1 MKKLLALVLALVMS
15 MSLVTISNA
24 AFKDADKISNKEAVD
39 VMAAVGVLA
48 GYDNGEFGA
57 TDTLTRA
64 QACKIIAYLDL
75 GKDVA
80 EALPAVQVFSDLPA
94 NNWAAKY
101 VAYCAD
107 AGYVSGVGDNKF
119 APDEKVT
126 GYQFGKMLLC
136 ALGYDQKVEEMTGSS
151 WEIKVATL
159 MESNSLSKGTSK
171 LGSAALTREEAAQY
185 GLNALKATCVEY
197 DEKGSTITAGDVTI
211 VTGAKKAQAVTTEE
225 SYGKAI
231 KTEYQANGTTPVTKQ
246 SVQLGE
252 KLYKGDLTLDA
263 ASADDTDDFGRPVKT
278 WQYKNDDV
286 ASSAS
291 DAAATFTAKTK
302 AADVAKAL
310 KGYKFNGTELKDK
323 DTKIGSNYSSAIGT
337 VLTFSSA
344 DDKIAEKIETLTANG
359 KVVEFYATG
368 SDDKAI
374 DKIVVIEYT
383 VTKFTGT
390 RTNAAGDVTY
400 MFDVLGSRVD
410 YADENKTDA
419 IKVMGTLTKDEYVTY
434 VTPAGKPTT
443 YVYPTTKFEGTQTS
457 FNTNKNTIVV
467 SGTTYGVAN
476 GVKKDA
482 SNNVAVSDFATSD
495 KAANY
500 YVDQFGFVVKTDAVA
515 TETKYLVVSA
525 IAKVA
530 GLSTEIQANVIF
542 ADGTTETV
550 KVAKALNQAGEDK
563 TSAIEDSADSTTA
576 ASFKNVVCT
585 YKVDSKGKYEITAVP
600 SASAT
605 LSDAVK
611 TWNETKTVTTKGS
624 PVVEANSTIAADNAT
639 TFLVK
644 TGTGSDVKYTVYTGY
659 ANVPTITA
667 ATDKAV
673 VIDYAKNSS
682 GQLKFVYIDA
692 SAAASVTADSSA
704 GTIVYILDTDYTTS
718 GKSGEETYTYNA
730 IVDGKK
736 TTITTSTTKDSG
748 DTNNLAVGLYKVT
761 ATDKDGNAK
770 TLVLQT
776 SAADN
781 GDDFTKVT
789 SFTNSADAKN
799 GVVKIAGTTYI
810 YDGGETV
817 YVIDADGN
825 VSEGTV
831 ESLSLGTNAAD
842 YAAVYVKKVSN
853 NTTANEIE
861 VMYIVMK

>member
-1 MKKLLALVLALVMS
+1 
-15 MSLVTISNA
+15 
-24 AFKDADKISNKEAVD
+24 
-39 VMAAVGVLA
+39 
-48 GYDNGEFGA
+48 
-57 TDTLTRA
+57 
-64 QACKIIAYLDL
+64 
-75 GKDVA
+75 
-80 EALPAVQVFSDLPA
+80 
-94 NNWAAKY
+94 
-101 VAYCAD
+101 
-107 AGYVSGVGDNKF
+107 
-119 APDEKVT
+119 
-126 GYQFGKMLLC
+126 
-136 ALGYDQKVEEMTGSS
+136 
-151 WEIKVATL
+151 
-159 MESNSLSKGTSK
+159 
-171 LGSAALTREEAAQY
+171 
-185 GLNALKATCVEY
+185 
-197 DEKGSTITAGDVTI
+197 
-211 VTGAKKAQAVTTEE
+211 
-225 SYGKAI
+225 
-231 KTEYQANGTTPVTKQ
+231 
-246 SVQLGE
+246 
-252 KLYKGDLTLDA
+252 
-263 ASADDTDDFGRPVKT
+263 
-278 WQYKNDDV
+278 
-286 ASSAS
+286 
-291 DAAATFTAKTK
+291 
-302 AADVAKAL
+302 
-310 KGYKFNGTELKDK
+310 
-323 DTKIGSNYSSAIGT
+323 
-337 VLTFSSA
+337 
-344 DDKIAEKIETLTANG
+344 
-359 KVVEFYATG
+359 
-368 SDDKAI
+368 
-374 DKIVVIEYT
+374 
-383 VTKFTGT
+383 
-390 RTNAAGDVTY
+390 

-434 VTPAGKPTT
+434 VMPAGSGKPT

-563 TSAIEDSADSTTA
+563 TSDIGTDADAVGSTA

-585 YKVDSKGKYEITAVP
+585 YKIDSKGKYEITAVKTETGS
-600 SASAT
+600 SA
-605 LSDAVK
+605 AVK
-611 TWNETKTVTTKGS
+611 TWNEAKDVTTKGS

-748 DTNNLAVGLYKVT
+748 DTNNLAVGLYKIT

-770 TLVLQT
+770 TLVKQAT
-776 SAADN
+776 AAGS
-781 GDDFTKVT
+781 GDDFYAYT
-789 SFTNSADAKN
+789 SFGSSADAKN
-799 GVVKIAGTTYI
+799 GVVVIAGTTYI

-817 YVIDADGN
+817 YVIDADSN

-831 ESLSLGTNAAD
+831 ESLSLGTTAA
-842 YAAVYVKKVSN
+842 
-853 NTTANEIE
+853 
-861 VMYIVMK
+861 

>member
-1 MKKLLALVLALVMS
+1 MKKLLALVLALVMT

-80 EALPAVQVFSDLPA
+80 EALPAVQVFSDLSA

-151 WEIKVATL
+151 WEIKVAKL

-171 LGSAALTREEAAQY
+171 LGSANLTREEAAQY
-185 GLNALKATCVEY
+185 ALNALKATCVEY
-197 DEKGSTITAGDVTI
+197 DDKGTTIVGNGITIT
-211 VTGAKKAQAVTTEE
+211 TGAKKAKAVTGTDEKY
-225 SYGKAI
+225 SKISNDGV
-231 KTEYQANGTTPVTKQ
+231 TSVSPTTPYT
-246 SVQLGE
+246 VQLGE

-263 ASADDTDDFGRPVKT
+263 TAAADTDDFGRPVKT
-278 WQYKNDDV
+278 WQYKSEDVATSVTSAKVVFTADTKADDV
-286 ASSAS
+286 
-291 DAAATFTAKTK
+291 
-302 AADVAKAL
+302 VKAL

-323 DTKIGSNYSSAIGT
+323 DSAP
-337 VLTFSSA
+337 SA
-344 DDKIAEKIETLTANG
+344 DITSANITGLPAKIDANDKLASEIAGWTKNG
-359 KVVEFYATG
+359 KVVEFYANG

-374 DKIVVIEYT
+374 SNIVVIEYT
-383 VTKFTGT
+383 LAKFTGT
-390 RTNAAGDVTY
+390 STNAAGDVTY
-400 MFDVLGSRVD
+400 KFEGLANKFD
-410 YADENKTDA
+410 YADADKKDT

-434 VTPAGKPTT
+434 VTPAGSGKPT

-476 GVKKDA
+476 GVIA
-482 SNNVAVSDFATSD
+482 SGSTAVAVSDFATSD

-525 IAKVA
+525 IAKGA

-542 ADGTTETV
+542 ADGTTDTV
-550 KVAKALNQAGEDK
+550 KVSKAMNESGDNK
-563 TSAIEDSADSTTA
+563 TSDIEADAGATTA

-585 YKVDSKGKYEITAVP
+585 YKVDSKGKYEITAVKTETGS
-600 SASAT
+600 SA
-605 LSDAVK
+605 AVK
-611 TWNETKTVTTKGS
+611 TWNEAKDVTKKGS
-624 PVVEANSTIAADNAT
+624 PVVEADSAIAVDNAT
-639 TFLVK
+639 VFVVK

-659 ANVPTITA
+659 ANVPSIKA
-667 ATDKAV
+667 ASGKAV
-673 VIDYAKNSS
+673 AIDYAMKD
-682 GQLKFVYIDA
+682 GAVKFVYIDA
-692 SAAASVTADSSA
+692 SAASSVTADSSS

-718 GKSGEETYTYNA
+718 GKSDEQTYTYNA
-730 IVDGKK
+730 VVDGKK

-770 TLVLQT
+770 TLVKQNAGT
-776 SAADN
+776 GS
-781 GDDFTKVT
+781 GDDFKAVT
-789 SFTNSADAKN
+789 TFTGSTDAKN
-799 GVVKIAGTTYI
+799 GVVKIADTTYI

-861 VMYIVMK
+861 VMFIVMK

>member
-24 AFKDADKISNKEAVD
+24 AFSDAADIDYKEAVD
-39 VMAAVGVLA
+39 VLAAVGVLEGSDGKFDPKA
-48 GYDNGEFGA
+48 E
-57 TDTLTRA
+57 LTRE
-64 QACKIIAYLDL
+64 QAAKIIAYLDL
-75 GKDVA
+75 GKSTA
-80 EALPAVQVFSDLPA
+80 EALPAVKVFNDVEASR
-94 NNWAAKY
+94 WSAKF

-107 AGYVSGVGDNKF
+107 AGYINGVGNGNFDPTGKL
-119 APDEKVT
+119 T
-126 GYQFGKMLLC
+126 GYAFGKLLLC
-136 ALGYDQKVEEMTGSS
+136 ALGYDATIEEMTGAS
-151 WEIKVATL
+151 WTIKVAKL
-159 MESNSLSKGTSK
+159 MESNSLTKGTSK
-171 LGSAALTREEAAQY
+171 LGSAVLTREEAAQY
-185 GLNALKATCVEY
+185 ALNALKATMVEY

-252 KLYKGDLTLDA
+252 KLYKGDLTLA
-263 ASADDTDDFGRPVKT
+263 ATGAATSDDFGRPVKT

-390 RTNAAGDVTY
+390 STNAAGDVTY
-400 MFDVLGSRVD
+400 KFDVLGSRVD
-410 YADENKTDA
+410 YADENKTDT

-434 VTPAGKPTT
+434 VTPAGSGKPT

-482 SNNVAVSDFATSD
+482 SHNVAVSDFATSD

-525 IAKVA
+525 IAKVQ
-530 GLSTEIQANVIF
+530 GLSDEIQANVIF
-542 ADGTTETV
+542 ADGTTDTV
-550 KVAKALNQAGEDK
+550 KVSKAVNESAEDK
-563 TSAIEDSADSTTA
+563 TSAIETSAGSTTA

-585 YKVDSKGKYEITAVP
+585 YKIDSKGKYEITAVKTETGS
-600 SASAT
+600 SA
-605 LSDAVK
+605 AVE
-611 TWNETKTVTTKGS
+611 TWNEAKDVTKKGS
-624 PVVEANSTIAADNAT
+624 PVVEAYSTIAVDNAT
-639 TFLVK
+639 VFVVK

-659 ANVPTITA
+659 ANVPSISA
-667 ATDKAV
+667 ANSKTVA
-673 VIDYAKNSS
+673 IDYAMKD
-682 GQLKFVYIDA
+682 GAVKFVYIDA
-692 SAAASVTADSSA
+692 SAAASVTADSSS
-704 GTIVYILDTDYTTS
+704 GTIVYILDTDYSTS
-718 GKSGEETYTYNA
+718 GKSDEQTYTYNA
-730 IVDGKK
+730 VVDGKK
-736 TTITTSTTKDSG
+736 TPITTSTTKDSG
-748 DTNNLAVGLYKVT
+748 GSNDLAVGLYKVT

-770 TLVLQT
+770 TLVKQ
-776 SAADN
+776 SAGN
-781 GDDFTKVT
+781 GSGDDFKAVT
-789 SFTNSADAKN
+789 TFTSSTDTDAKN
-799 GVVKIAGTTYI
+799 GVVKIAGITYI

-817 YVIDADGN
+817 YVIDADSN

>member
-80 EALPAVQVFSDLPA
+80 EALPAVQVFSDLSA

-151 WEIKVATL
+151 WEIKVAKL
-159 MESNSLSKGTSK
+159 MEKNSISKGTSK

-185 GLNALKATCVEY
+185 GLNALKATTVEY

-211 VTGAKKAQAVTTEE
+211 VTGAKKAKDVTYKGTDYAKYVAISGETGATNTTELTVE
-225 SYGKAI
+225 
-231 KTEYQANGTTPVTKQ
+231 
-246 SVQLGE
+246 LGE

-278 WQYKNDDV
+278 WQYKSEDV
-286 ASSAS
+286 ATSVTSAKVV
-291 DAAATFTAKTK
+291 FTADTK

-390 RTNAAGDVTY
+390 STNAAGDVTY
-400 MFDVLGSRVD
+400 KFDVLGSKVD

-434 VTPAGKPTT
+434 VTPAGKPT

-542 ADGTTETV
+542 ADGTTDTV
-550 KVAKALNQAGEDK
+550 KVSKAMDESATDK
-563 TSAIEDSADSTTA
+563 TSDIGTDADAVGSTA

-585 YKVDSKGKYEITAVP
+585 YKIDSKGKYEITAVKTEAGS
-600 SASAT
+600 SA
-605 LSDAVK
+605 AVK
-611 TWNETKTVTTKGS
+611 TWDEAKDVTKKGS
-624 PVVEANSTIAADNAT
+624 PVVEADSTIAVDNAT
-639 TFLVK
+639 VFVVK

-659 ANVPTITA
+659 ANVPSIKA
-667 ATDKAV
+667 ASGKAV
-673 VIDYAKNSS
+673 AIDYAMKD
-682 GQLKFVYIDA
+682 GAVKFVYIDA
-692 SAAASVTADSSA
+692 SAASSVTADSSS

-718 GKSGEETYTYNA
+718 GKSDEQTYTYNA
-730 IVDGKK
+730 VVDGKK

-748 DTNNLAVGLYKVT
+748 DTNALAVGLYKVT

-770 TLVLQT
+770 TLVKQNAGT
-776 SAADN
+776 GS
-781 GDDFTKVT
+781 GDDFKAVT
-789 SFTNSADAKN
+789 TFTSSTDAKN

-861 VMYIVMK
+861 VMFIVMK

>member
-1 MKKLLALVLALVMS
+1 MS

-24 AFKDADKISNKEAVD
+24 AFSDAADIDYKEAVD
-39 VMAAVGVLA
+39 VLAAVGVLEGSDGKFDPKA
-48 GYDNGEFGA
+48 E
-57 TDTLTRA
+57 LTRE
-64 QACKIIAYLDL
+64 QAAKIIAYLDL
-75 GKDVA
+75 GKSTA
-80 EALPAVQVFSDLPA
+80 EALPAVKVFNDVEASR
-94 NNWAAKY
+94 WSAKFI
-101 VAYCAD
+101 AYCAD
-107 AGYVSGVGDNKF
+107 AGYINGVGNGNFDPTGKL
-119 APDEKVT
+119 T
-126 GYQFGKMLLC
+126 GYAFGKLLLC
-136 ALGYDQKVEEMTGSS
+136 ALGYDATIEEMTGAN
-151 WEIKVATL
+151 WTIKVAKL
-159 MESNSLSKGTSK
+159 MESNDITKDTSK
-171 LGSAALTREEAAQY
+171 LGSAVLTREEAAQY
-185 GLNALKATCVEY
+185 ALNALKATMVEY

-252 KLYKGDLTLDA
+252 KLYKGDLTLA
-263 ASADDTDDFGRPVKT
+263 ATGAATSDDFGRPVKT
-278 WQYKNDDV
+278 WEYKNDEV
-286 ASSAS
+286 ATSVTSAKVV
-291 DAAATFTAKTK
+291 FTADTK
-302 AADVAKAL
+302 ADDVVKAL

-359 KVVEFYATG
+359 KVVEFYANG

-374 DKIVVIEYT
+374 SNIVVIEYT
-383 VTKFTGT
+383 LAKFTGT
-390 RTNAAGDVTY
+390 STNAAGDVTY
-400 MFDVLGSRVD
+400 KFEGLSNKVD
-410 YADENKTDA
+410 YADADKKDT

-434 VTPAGKPTT
+434 VTPAGSGKPT

-482 SNNVAVSDFATSD
+482 SHNVAVSDFATSD

-525 IAKVA
+525 IAKVQ
-530 GLSTEIQANVIF
+530 GLSDEIQANVIF

-550 KVAKALNQAGEDK
+550 KVAKALNQTGEDK
-563 TSAIEDSADSTTA
+563 TSDIETSANSSTA

-611 TWNETKTVTTKGS
+611 TWNETETVTTKGS
-624 PVVEANSTIAADNAT
+624 PVVKANSTIAADNAT

-704 GTIVYILDTDYTTS
+704 GTIVYIVDTDYTTS

-748 DTNNLAVGLYKVT
+748 DTNALAVGLYKVT

-770 TLVLQT
+770 TLVKQNAGNG
-776 SAADN
+776 S
-781 GDDFTKVT
+781 GDDFKAVT
-789 SFTNSADAKN
+789 TFTSSTDTDAKN
-799 GVVKIAGTTYI
+799 GVVKIADITYI